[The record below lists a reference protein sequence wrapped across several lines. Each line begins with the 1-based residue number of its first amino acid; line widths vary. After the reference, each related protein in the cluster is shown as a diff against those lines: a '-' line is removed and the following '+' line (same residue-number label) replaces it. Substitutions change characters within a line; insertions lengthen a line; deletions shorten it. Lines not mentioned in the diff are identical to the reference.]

1 MALTQPLLY
10 STAAFDATKAH
21 DFEFFVVGG
30 SQVVANTL
38 TIKTNPTTGTP
49 VQVYSARQATYR
61 FVHTLPANTLTNG
74 TYYQATLTTEDA
86 AGNTSVASLPI
97 QFWAYADPTFA
108 FSNLPAGNI
117 INASSFQFTVEY
129 NQAQNEPLNIYT
141 FNLYSLGGSL
151 IATSGAQYT
160 TADTVPLTVSH
171 LFTGLEDGS
180 AYRIE
185 ATGYTSEGTPVA
197 TGLEIITVSYDVPKL
212 YSLLVLSNNCNGGY
226 ITVESNIVGIPGYSE
241 PDPPTYIDDK
251 EVDLSTD
258 GSYVRWLEG
267 FEITSKYTLGL
278 WGRAMKPGEDVVVMT
293 NNAAD
298 TVEVVYMEDDTT
310 AWLELYVRM
319 AAGPAPYS
327 VKSATIPKPADTQL
341 VQVYVR
347 HEDGLYDIKLT
358 EVQ

>member
-86 AGNTSVASLPI
+86 AGNKSTASLPI
-97 QFWAYADPTFA
+97 QFWAYTDPTFA
-108 FSNLPAGNI
+108 FSNFPAGNI
-117 INASSFQFTVEY
+117 INASSFQFEVEY

-171 LFTGLEDGS
+171 LFTGLEDDS

-185 ATGYTSEGTPVA
+185 AVGHTSEGTPVT
-197 TGLEIITVSYDVPKL
+197 TGLETITVSYDVPKL
-212 YSLLVLSNNCNGGY
+212 YSVLVLSNNCNGGY

-241 PDPPTYIDDK
+241 PDPPTYIDNK

-278 WGRAMKPGEDVVVMT
+278 WGRAMKPGEDVVIMT

-298 TVEVVYMEDDTT
+298 IVEVVYMEDATT
-310 AWLELYVRM
+310 AWLELYVKM
-319 AAGPAPYS
+319 ADSDVHYEI
-327 VKSATIPKPADTQL
+327 KSGTIAKPADTQR
-341 VQVYVR
+341 VR
-347 HEDGLYDIKLT
+347 IYLRHISNLYDLELT
-358 EVQ
+358 VS